1 MAITRLGSN
10 QSINLANN
18 VTGTLPAAN
27 VDTLTSSNLPTG
39 TVLQV
44 VNSTGTDTTVNT
56 STPTTVSSLSITPSS
71 TSSKIFVIF
80 SGHGNPG
87 QTGGWH
93 KMQIYRDGT
102 GVGNLLTF
110 ENAGGSSNNVP
121 VVNQVLDTPSTT
133 SSITYTTKAYQ
144 GSGSFRYG
152 EGGDDH
158 AVVMTAMEI
167 KG

>member
-1 MAITRLGSN
+1 MALIKLNN
-10 QSINLANN
+10 QSYSSGSAF
-18 VTGTLPAAN
+18 LP
-27 VDTLTSSNLPTG
+27 SG

-56 STPTTVSSLSITPSS
+56 STPTTVSSVSITPSS

-80 SGHGNPG
+80 SGHGNAN

-93 KMQIYRDGT
+93 KMRIYRDST
-102 GVGNLLTF
+102 GVGNFLTF
-110 ENAGGSSNNVP
+110 ENMGGSSANIP

-133 SSITYTTKAYQ
+133 SSITYTAKAFQ

-152 EGGDDH
+152 EGGDNN

-167 KG
+167 QG